1 MEDLNRKQVIQ
12 KIVINYMSNWKGYEN
27 FFNNWIDK
35 KIFFFLKKKSNLFSQ
50 TLKKTNKNKIEIDLD
65 LYIYATKTDS
75 KNAAGVD
82 TLC

>member
-35 KIFFFLKKKSNLFSQ
+35 KIFFFKKKKSNLFSQ
-50 TLKKTNKNKIEIDLD
+50 TLKKTNKNNIEIDFD

>member
-1 MEDLNRKQVIQ
+1 
-12 KIVINYMSNWKGYEN
+12 MSNWKGYEN
-27 FFNNWIDK
+27 FFNSWIDK
-35 KIFFFLKKKSNLFSQ
+35 KIFFKKKSNLFSQ

>member
-1 MEDLNRKQVIQ
+1 
-12 KIVINYMSNWKGYEN
+12 MSNWKGYEN

-35 KIFFFLKKKSNLFSQ
+35 KIFFFKKKKSNLFSQ

-65 LYIYATKTDS
+65 LYIYATKADS

>member
-1 MEDLNRKQVIQ
+1 MRLLLTVGLIK
-12 KIVINYMSNWKGYEN
+12 S
-27 FFNNWIDK
+27 FK
-35 KIFFFLKKKSNLFSQ
+35 KKKKSNLFSQ
-50 TLKKTNKNKIEIDLD
+50 TLKKTNNNKIEIDLD

>member
-35 KIFFFLKKKSNLFSQ
+35 KIFFFKKKKSNLFSQ

-65 LYIYATKTDS
+65 LYIYATKADS